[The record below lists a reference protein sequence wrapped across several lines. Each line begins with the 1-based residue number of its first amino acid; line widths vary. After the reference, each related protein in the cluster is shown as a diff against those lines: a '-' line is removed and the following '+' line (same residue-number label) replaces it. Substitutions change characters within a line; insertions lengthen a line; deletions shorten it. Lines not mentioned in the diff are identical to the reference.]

1 MLKQYG
7 LFCLFIVF
15 TLNLSA
21 QSNDVENQNLL
32 WTRYNLKF
40 KISEKWTP
48 YFDVEERVYMFP
60 FRQHHL
66 LPSIG
71 VNYKLNENFSFTA
84 ALLYFELTLP
94 QDPSADFS
102 YTGREL
108 WPLVAINYK
117 HQIDSKFTFLSR
129 LKSEIRYKQRESNAF
144 TYRSIRL
151 RMRLGLTYNLTPK
164 LKAKILE
171 EILINFRNDEITTVF
186 DQNRLSAGLSYKIS
200 DKFQFETGYMNWF
213 QQSSNTNSFYNRNI
227 VYFTLL
233 HKFKLYP

>member
-7 LFCLFIVF
+7 LLCLLFLSIF
-15 TLNLSA
+15 QLSA
-21 QSNDVENQNLL
+21 QENDVETQNLL

-40 KISEKWTP
+40 QVNEKWST

-60 FRQHHL
+60 FRQHHF

-94 QDPSADFS
+94 QDPSANFS
-102 YTGREL
+102 YTSREL

-117 HQIDSKFTFLSR
+117 HKIDSKFTFLSR
-129 LKSEIRYKQRESNAF
+129 IKSEIRYKQRESNAF
-144 TYRSIRL
+144 TFRSVRL
-151 RMRLGLTYNLTPK
+151 RMRLGLTYNITPK
-164 LKAKILE
+164 FKAKVLE

-186 DQNRLSAGLSYKIS
+186 DQNRLSAGFSYKIN
-200 DKFQFETGYMNWF
+200 DQFQFEAGYMNWF
-213 QQSSNTNSFYNRNI
+213 QQSSNTNNFFNRHI
-227 VYFTLL
+227 AYFTLL
-233 HKFKLYP
+233 HQLKFD